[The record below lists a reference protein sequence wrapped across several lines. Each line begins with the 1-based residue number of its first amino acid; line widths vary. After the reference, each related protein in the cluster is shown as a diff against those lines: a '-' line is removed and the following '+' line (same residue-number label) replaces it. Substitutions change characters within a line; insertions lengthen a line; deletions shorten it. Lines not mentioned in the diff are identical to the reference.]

1 MEVSMKRVKTGRAA
15 LLLVGLLVPVFSARA
30 ESRMEKALR
39 LDPGGRFSLQTDMG
53 SVTVTGTNGA
63 GARLVITSRRRTLDD
78 LLRFTFREDAGSASV
93 TARRRRGHFFPWIR
107 WSGGDVHFEIQVPAQ
122 TALDIDSSGGAI
134 KIAGLRSE
142 AKLET
147 SGGKIQVRDL
157 AGDLVGH
164 TSGGGIEL
172 ERIRGNVRVETSG
185 GGIEGSRIDG
195 PIDADTSGGS
205 VRLDRVSGD
214 IRAHSSG
221 GGIHIF
227 DAGGR
232 VEADTSGGGIE
243 ASFARGNGR
252 GGSLQTS
259 GGGIKVSV
267 DPTVGL
273 RIDASG
279 NSVKADVPITVQ
291 GSMSRGKLQGNMG
304 GGGELLRLHTS
315 GGGVRI
321 QGL

>member
-1 MEVSMKRVKTGRAA
+1 MKLVKTGFRAATLLFA
-15 LLLVGLLVPVFSARA
+15 LLLIPAVPAGA
-30 ESRMEKALR
+30 ESRMEKSLR
-39 LDPGGRFSLQTDMG
+39 LDPGGRFSLRTDLG
-53 SVTVTGTNGA
+53 SVTITGTNA
-63 GARLVITSRRRTLDD
+63 PGARLVITSRRRSLDD
-78 LLRFTFREDAGSASV
+78 LLRFTFQEDAGSVSV
-93 TARRRRGHFFPWIR
+93 TARRRHGHIFR
-107 WSGGDVHFEIQVPAQ
+107 WTWNGGDVHYEIQVPEQ
-122 TALDIDSSGGAI
+122 TALDIDTSGGAI
-134 KIAGLRSE
+134 KIARLRSE

-147 SGGKIQVRDL
+147 SGGGIQVRDL
-157 AGDLVGH
+157 AGDLEGH
-164 TSGGGIEL
+164 TSGGGIDL
-172 ERIRGNVRVETSG
+172 ERIRGRVHVETSG
-185 GGIEGSRIDG
+185 GGIEGSEIAG
-195 PIDADTSGGS
+195 PIDADTSGGA
-205 VRLDRVSGD
+205 VRLNRVSGD

-227 DAGGR
+227 EAGGR
-232 VEADTSGGGIE
+232 IEADTSGGGIE

-252 GGSLQTS
+252 GGSLETS
-259 GGGIKVSV
+259 GGGIEVSI

-291 GSMSRGKLQGNMG
+291 GSVSRGKLQGNMG

>member
-1 MEVSMKRVKTGRAA
+1 MKRVKTGHAA
-15 LLLVGLLVPVFSARA
+15 LLLIGLLVPAVSARA
-30 ESRMEKALR
+30 ESRMEKVLR

-53 SVTVTGTNGA
+53 SVTVTGTDGA
-63 GARLVITSRRRTLDD
+63 GARLVITSRRRSLDE
-78 LLRFTFREDAGSASV
+78 LIRFTFREDTGSASV
-93 TARRRRGHFFPWIR
+93 TARRRRGHIFPWMR
-107 WSGGDVHFEIQVPAQ
+107 SRGGDVHFEIQVPAQ
-122 TALDIDSSGGAI
+122 TALDIDTSGGAI

-147 SGGKIQVRDL
+147 SGGGINVREL
-157 AGDLVGH
+157 AGDLDGH
-164 TSGGGIEL
+164 TSGGGIKL
-172 ERIRGNVRVETSG
+172 ERIHGKVRVETSG
-185 GGIEGSRIDG
+185 GGIEGREIDG
-195 PIDADTSGGS
+195 PIEADTSGGS
-205 VRLDRVSGD
+205 VRLNRVSGD

-227 DAGGR
+227 EAGGR
-232 VEADTSGGGIE
+232 VEANTSGGGIE

-259 GGGIKVSV
+259 GGGIEVSI
-267 DPTVGL
+267 DPAVGL

-291 GSMSRGKLQGNMG
+291 GSMSRGKLQGNIG

>member
-1 MEVSMKRVKTGRAA
+1 MKRVKTGRTA
-15 LLLVGLLVPVFSARA
+15 LILVGLLVPVLSARA
-30 ESRMEKALR
+30 DSRMEKALR
-39 LDPGGRFSLQTDMG
+39 LDPGGRFSLQTDLG
-53 SVTVTGTNGA
+53 SVTVTGTNA
-63 GARLVITSRRRTLDD
+63 TGARLVITSRRRTLDD

-93 TARRRRGHFFPWIR
+93 TARRRHGHFFPWIS

-122 TALDIDSSGGAI
+122 TALDIDTSGGAI
-134 KIAGLRSE
+134 KIAGLRSK

-147 SGGKIQVRDL
+147 SGGGIQVRDL
-157 AGDLVGH
+157 AGDLEGH
-164 TSGGGIEL
+164 TSGGGIHL
-172 ERIRGNVRVETSG
+172 ERIQGNVHVETSG
-185 GGIEGSRIDG
+185 GGIDGSEIDG

-205 VRLDRVSGD
+205 VRLNRVSGN

-227 DAGGR
+227 EAGGR
-232 VEADTSGGGIE
+232 IEADTSGGGIQ

-252 GGSLQTS
+252 GGTLETS
-259 GGGIKVSV
+259 GGGIEVSI
-267 DPTVGL
+267 DPAVGL

-279 NSVKADVPITVQ
+279 NSVKAGIPITVQ
-291 GSMSRGKLQGNMG
+291 GSISRGKLQGNMG

>member
-1 MEVSMKRVKTGRAA
+1 MKRVKTGRAT
-15 LLLVGLLVPVFSARA
+15 LVLVGLLVPVLFARA

-39 LDPGGRFSLQTDMG
+39 LEPGGRFSLQTDMG

-63 GARLVITSRRRTLDD
+63 GARLVITSRRRSLDE
-78 LLRFTFREDAGSASV
+78 LLRFTFREDSGSAAV
-93 TARRRRGHFFPWIR
+93 TARRRRGHVFR
-107 WSGGDVHFEIQVPAQ
+107 WMRSRGGDVHFEIQVPAQ
-122 TALDIDSSGGAI
+122 TALDIDTSGGAI
-134 KIAGLRSE
+134 RIAGLRSE

-147 SGGKIQVRDL
+147 SGGGIQVRDL
-157 AGDLVGH
+157 AGDLDGH
-164 TSGGGIEL
+164 TSGGGIQL
-172 ERIRGNVRVETSG
+172 ERIRGRVRVETSG
-185 GGIEGSRIDG
+185 GGIEGREIDG

-221 GGIHIF
+221 GGIHVF
-227 DAGGR
+227 EAGGR
-232 VEADTSGGGIE
+232 IEANTSGGGIE

-252 GGSLQTS
+252 GGSLETS
-259 GGGIKVSV
+259 GGGIEVSI
-267 DPTVGL
+267 DPNVGL

-291 GSMSRGKLQGNMG
+291 GSMSRRKLQWNMG
-304 GGGELLRLHTS
+304 GGGELLRLYTS

>member
-1 MEVSMKRVKTGRAA
+1 
-15 LLLVGLLVPVFSARA
+15 
-30 ESRMEKALR
+30 
-39 LDPGGRFSLQTDMG
+39 
-53 SVTVTGTNGA
+53 
-63 GARLVITSRRRTLDD
+63 
-78 LLRFTFREDAGSASV
+78 
-93 TARRRRGHFFPWIR
+93 
-107 WSGGDVHFEIQVPAQ
+107 
-122 TALDIDSSGGAI
+122 
-134 KIAGLRSE
+134 
-142 AKLET
+142 
-147 SGGKIQVRDL
+147 VRDL
-157 AGDLVGH
+157 AGDLDGH
-164 TSGGGIEL
+164 TSGGGIKL

-185 GGIEGSRIDG
+185 GGIEGSEIDG

-214 IRAHSSG
+214 IHAHSSG

-227 DAGGR
+227 EAGGR

-243 ASFARGNGR
+243 ASFARGNGS
-252 GGSLQTS
+252 GGTLETS
-259 GGGIKVSV
+259 GGGIEVSI

-291 GSMSRGKLQGNMG
+291 GSISRGKLQGNMG
-304 GGGELLRLHTS
+304 GGGQLLRLRTS

>member
-1 MEVSMKRVKTGRAA
+1 MKRVKTGRAA
-15 LLLVGLLVPVFSARA
+15 LILIGLLVPVLSARA
-30 ESRMEKALR
+30 DPRMEKALR
-39 LDPGGRFSLQTDMG
+39 LDPGGRFSLQTDLG
-53 SVTVTGTNGA
+53 SVTVTGTSA
-63 GARLVITSRRRTLDD
+63 PGARLVITSRRRSLDD
-78 LLRFTFREDAGSASV
+78 LLRFTFREDAASASV
-93 TARRRRGHFFPWIR
+93 TARRRHGRLFSWNR
-107 WSGGDVHFEIQVPAQ
+107 SGGDVHFEIQVPMQ
-122 TALDIDSSGGAI
+122 TALDIDTSGGAI

-147 SGGKIQVRDL
+147 SGGGIQVRDL
-157 AGDLVGH
+157 AGDLDGH
-164 TSGGGIEL
+164 TSGGGIKL

-185 GGIEGSRIDG
+185 GGIEGSEIDG

-214 IRAHSSG
+214 IHAHSSG

-227 DAGGR
+227 EAGGR

-243 ASFARGNGR
+243 ASFARGNGS
-252 GGSLQTS
+252 GGTLETS
-259 GGGIKVSV
+259 GGGIEVSI

-291 GSMSRGKLQGNMG
+291 GSISRGKLQGNMG
-304 GGGELLRLHTS
+304 GGGQLLRLRTS

>member
-1 MEVSMKRVKTGRAA
+1 MKTRVKTGRAA
-15 LLLVGLLVPVFSARA
+15 LLAAGFLVPVLAGA
-30 ESRMEKALR
+30 ESRMEKTLR
-39 LDPGGRFSLQTDMG
+39 LDPGGRFSIQTDMG
-53 SVTVTGTNGA
+53 SVTVTGANA
-63 GARLVITSRRRTLDD
+63 PGARLVITSRRPLED
-78 LLRFTFREDAGSASV
+78 LLRLTFREDAGSVSV
-93 TARRRRGHFFPWIR
+93 TGRRRHGRFFPWINNSR
-107 WSGGDVHFEIQVPAQ
+107 GNVHFEIQVPAQ
-122 TALDIDSSGGAI
+122 TDLDIDTSGGAI
-134 KIAGLRSE
+134 KIAGLRSP

-147 SGGKIQVRDL
+147 SGGGIDVRDL
-157 AGDLVGH
+157 AGDLEAQ

-172 ERIRGNVRVETSG
+172 ARIRGNVRVETSG
-185 GGIEGSRIDG
+185 GGIDGSEIDG
-195 PIDADTSGGS
+195 PIDADTSGGA

-227 DAGGR
+227 EAGAR
-232 VEADTSGGGIE
+232 IVADTSGGGIE
-243 ASFARGNGR
+243 ATFARGNGR
-252 GGSLQTS
+252 GGSLETS
-259 GGGIKVSV
+259 GGGIQVSV

-291 GSMSRGKLQGNMG
+291 GSISRGRLQGNMG